1 MCEGGTPRVEKSKID
16 KVKWMV
22 EKSLKKRKLSYSSY
36 SSGKFGTKVDHLLKL
51 IAPLVLKLMKTAM
64 KVEVVRR
71 ANEEA

>member
-1 MCEGGTPRVEKSKID
+1 MA
-16 KVKWMV
+16 
-22 EKSLKKRKLSYSSY
+22 EKSLKKRKLLYSSY

-51 IAPLVLKLMKTAM
+51 IAPLVLKLMKTAV